1 MRAHFVGCF
10 INSRRVIG
18 FGFFEIKKKTFLQK
32 NVRQISRM
40 MPMNGLKKT
49 FPSHLLKVIVAHPLW
64 SEIEERGRHYFKIE
78 AFRSDGLQ

>member
-1 MRAHFVGCF
+1 
-10 INSRRVIG
+10 
-18 FGFFEIKKKTFLQK
+18 
-32 NVRQISRM
+32 M